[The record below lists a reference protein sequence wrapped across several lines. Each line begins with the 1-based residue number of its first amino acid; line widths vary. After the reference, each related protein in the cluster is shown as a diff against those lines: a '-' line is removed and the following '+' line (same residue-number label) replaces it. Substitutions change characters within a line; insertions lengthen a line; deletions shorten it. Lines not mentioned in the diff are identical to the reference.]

1 METILVWELWDKL
14 DETALPAT
22 LMPKWLKIA
31 GFRRLI
37 VSGREVVPAG
47 SCLSAWR
54 LEGIYPSV
62 SVSRVTRQH
71 KEVTIQYYTTSSN
84 AFRQHILEMM
94 IISSSKHRCKEW
106 VNTSMGDLSHTQ
118 KGDRSVLK
126 KYAESEVMLWN
137 QLLALATS
145 IEPTLVPLLLRAREG
160 GMMVRRRKS
169 GLNMGALYITMSPKL
184 GADYSKWD
192 VLNCGPGWE
201 MYQKV
206 QAASKALWDRKYAS

>member
-1 METILVWELWDKL
+1 
-14 DETALPAT
+14 
-22 LMPKWLKIA
+22 
-31 GFRRLI
+31 
-37 VSGREVVPAG
+37 
-47 SCLSAWR
+47 
-54 LEGIYPSV
+54 
-62 SVSRVTRQH
+62 
-71 KEVTIQYYTTSSN
+71 
-84 AFRQHILEMM
+84 
-94 IISSSKHRCKEW
+94 
-106 VNTSMGDLSHTQ
+106 MGDLSHTQ